1 MTQKFKQG
9 DAVEWNSGSGKATG
23 KVVKRITEPTE
34 VDGNKVE
41 ASKDNPRY
49 LVENDN
55 TEKVTGH
62 KADALT
68 SIESGGS
75 DSSNDSSSDSDSLN
89 EEQQS
94 TIQDFQEA
102 VNMTPKELEDWLET
116 EESKSVGQK
125 DDDGEAIGHKSG
137 KKIIELLNSDR
148 DDYTEDD
155 FSHMKKVVSYVHRH
169 SAQKPSGD
177 IEDSR
182 WRYSLMNWGND
193 PLKD

>member
-1 MTQKFKQG
+1 MTQQFKK
-9 DAVEWNSGSGKATG
+9 DDLVEWNSGSGKATG
-23 KVVKRITEPTE
+23 KVVKKITEPTE
-34 VDGNKVE
+34 VEGNKIQ
-41 ASKDNPRY
+41 ATKDSPRY

-55 TEKVTGH
+55 TKTVTGH
-62 KADALT
+62 KADSLT
-68 SIESGGS
+68 QI
-75 DSSNDSSSDSDSLN
+75 DDSLSK
-89 EEQQS
+89 EQQE
-94 TIQDFQEA
+94 TIKDFQSA
-102 VNMTPKELEDWLET
+102 VNMTAKELEDWLPT

-137 KKIIELLNSDR
+137 KKIIDLLGRDR
-148 DDYTEDD
+148 HDYTEDD

-177 IEDSR
+177 IEDTR

>member
-1 MTQKFKQG
+1 MTQQFNQD
-9 DAVEWNSGSGKATG
+9 DAVEWNSGSGTATG
-23 KVVKRITEPTE
+23 KVIKKITEPTE

-41 ASKDNPRY
+41 ATEDSPRY

-55 TEKVTGH
+55 TGTVTGH

-68 SIESGGS
+68 PIEDGL
-75 DSSNDSSSDSDSLN
+75 SN
-89 EEQQS
+89 EQQE
-94 TIQDFQEA
+94 TIEDFQSA
-102 VNMTPKELEDWLET
+102 VNMTVKELQEWLPT

-137 KKIIELLNSDR
+137 KKIIDILERDR
-148 DDYTEDD
+148 SDYTEDD

-177 IEDSR
+177 IKDSR